1 MEGHLTKVP
10 EPGFDPFAAVLEF
23 HRRFGIAVGERP
35 SIPDAATVE
44 LRRRLIGEELAE
56 YDAAVS
62 AGDLTEVADALADLA
77 YVIYGAAV
85 SFGIDLR
92 PVFAEVHRTNMAKV
106 GGGERADGKVLKPE
120 GWEPP
125 EIAPLLERMRLGDAR
140 IADADRRE
148 AQPNRP

>member
-1 MEGHLTKVP
+1 MLES
-10 EPGFDPFAAVLEF
+10 EFDPFAAVLEF

-35 SIPDAATVE
+35 GFPETATLD

-56 YDAAVS
+56 YDAAVA
-62 AGDLTEVADALADLA
+62 AGDLVEAADALADLV

-106 GGGERADGKVLKPE
+106 GGGERADGKVLKPD

-125 EIAPLLERMRLGDAR
+125 RIAPLLDAMRLNDPHPGPLPEEEGVR
-140 IADADRRE
+140 
-148 AQPNRP
+148 